1 MRIESL
7 YTYPVK
13 GCRRIG
19 HEQVAVEPWGLAGDR
34 RWMVVDPRG
43 VGITQRD
50 VPRLGLLRV
59 TPQPYGLSLRAPDRS
74 DLEVEFPV
82 DGPPVDVRVFSS
94 KRAVPAR
101 LATAATGW
109 LTGFLG
115 EPARLVWQEDTQG
128 RTVDDLAEGD
138 DRVSLADGYPLL
150 LVNTASLDAVND
162 WLAEAG
168 DEPVPMTR
176 FRPNVVMQGAGA
188 WAEDE
193 WTGRRLRL
201 GGLTFR
207 AGPPCPRCV
216 VTTIDQD
223 TAEKGKQPLRI
234 LGKYRNIGGG
244 IMFGLNLIP
253 DEPGVLRVGDE
264 VLDLA

>member
-19 HEQVAVEPWGLAGDR
+19 HESVAVEPWGLAGDR
-34 RWMVVDPRG
+34 RWMVVDPQG

-59 TPQPYGLSLRAPDRS
+59 TPQPYGLSLHAPDQAG
-74 DLEVEFPV
+74 LEVEFPA
-82 DGPPVDVRVFSS
+82 DGPPVDVRVFAS
-94 KRAVPAR
+94 KSPVPAR
-101 LATAATGW
+101 LATAATDW

-115 EPARLVWQEDTQG
+115 VPAGLVWQADTRG
-128 RTVDDLAEGD
+128 RVIDDLAEGD

-162 WLAEAG
+162 WLVEAG

-176 FRPNVVMQGAGA
+176 FRPNVVVRGAGA
-188 WAEDE
+188 WAEDD
-193 WTGRRLRL
+193 WLGRRLRL
-201 GGLTFR
+201 GELTFR
-207 AGPPCPRCV
+207 AAKPCARCV

-223 TAEKGKQPLRI
+223 TAEPGKQPLRI
-234 LGKYRNIGGG
+234 LGRYRNRGGG
-244 IMFGLNLIP
+244 LMFGMNLIP
-253 DEPGVLRVGDE
+253 DAPGVLRVGDE
-264 VLDLA
+264 VLRLA

>member
-1 MRIESL
+1 MRIETL

-19 HEQVAVEPWGLAGDR
+19 HEHVAVEPWGLAGDR

-50 VPRLGLLRV
+50 VARLGLLRV
-59 TPQPYGLSLRAPDRS
+59 TPQPYGLSLRGPSRP

-82 DGPPVDVRVFSS
+82 DGPPVDVRVFKS
-94 KRAVPAR
+94 KTPVPAR
-101 LATAATGW
+101 VADAATGW
-109 LTGFLG
+109 LTGFLD
-115 EPARLVWQEDTQG
+115 EPARLVWQADTSG
-128 RTVDDLAEGD
+128 RGVDDLPEND

-150 LVNTASLDAVND
+150 LANTASLDAVND

-176 FRPNVVMQGAGA
+176 FRPNVVVTGAGA
-188 WAEDE
+188 WAEDD
-193 WTGRRLRL
+193 WVGRRLRL

-234 LGKYRNIGGG
+234 LGKYRNLGGG
-244 IMFGLNLIP
+244 LMFGLNLIP
-253 DEPGVLRVGDE
+253 DGPGVLRVGDE